1 MSKIKI
7 LNSTFD
13 EQGTINYVLSSSM
26 TEIINSDK
34 TLNFSVQL
42 TSAVNTLIQ
51 GDNVIEVD
59 DDYYDI
65 AVYKKSQSSTGKLT
79 ADVACEHI
87 SYRLNDPEYDLE
99 YFTKIGT
106 PEYILGEILDGTD
119 FTVGTVEFT
128 ESVTYSLQEA
138 TSRRLIL
145 MEFVELLGGEVDFN
159 KFEVSILTQ
168 RGSDV
173 AKDLLADRN
182 INVLSKTYSN
192 SETDDDGNPLVSYEC
207 TLIRPMDIA
216 LGDLVDID
224 YSSLDID
231 VELRI
236 VSMTTNPYNK
246 YEVSFEIGNFS
257 SSLEDDAYSIET
269 STLTKS
275 KYYYGARISPEN
287 GFESISSD
295 NMARSVF
302 NADTFAM
309 QSGDGS
315 GSNWTNKLYFDPD
328 LGKYVFDGDLSATTI
343 EALQSIITTNLYAG
357 SATIAELTVDQLD
370 TGSAKVQNYLISC
383 IDDVNYIK
391 AYEQHIQ
398 FITASTTGTTTE
410 QATNRDGA
418 LLYWEDETYTAASTT
433 VTDYPVTIYVYT
445 ELIKAEFSFE
455 LEDGTYTPKII
466 LGAGDGVTSTSA
478 KAELYKGTD
487 GLEINYY
494 ASNTGEQR
502 QIILS
507 DDGIIQ
513 VGSTGELGLRNIA
526 IGTQPTNPQN
536 NDLWIGEI

>member
-1 MSKIKI
+1 
-7 LNSTFD
+7 
-13 EQGTINYVLSSSM
+13 
-26 TEIINSDK
+26 
-34 TLNFSVQL
+34 
-42 TSAVNTLIQ
+42 
-51 GDNVIEVD
+51 
-59 DDYYDI
+59 
-65 AVYKKSQSSTGKLT
+65 
-79 ADVACEHI
+79 
-87 SYRLNDPEYDLE
+87 
-99 YFTKIGT
+99 
-106 PEYILGEILDGTD
+106 
-119 FTVGTVEFT
+119 
-128 ESVTYSLQEA
+128 
-138 TSRRLIL
+138 
-145 MEFVELLGGEVDFN
+145 
-159 KFEVSILTQ
+159 
-168 RGSDV
+168 
-173 AKDLLADRN
+173 
-182 INVLSKTYSN
+182 
-192 SETDDDGNPLVSYEC
+192 
-207 TLIRPMDIA
+207 MDIA
-216 LGDLVDID
+216 LGDVVDID
-224 YSSLDID
+224 YASLDID